1 MAQLTERARRK
12 FVGPNLA
19 FLATV
24 MDDGSPQVTPVW
36 IALEDGHIT
45 FNTAAGRLKVKNMR
59 RDPRVAI
66 AVVDR
71 DDPYDR
77 VDLRGRVVEMIEGE
91 EAERQ
96 IDDMAKKY
104 LGKDAYP
111 WRRPGEV
118 RIKVLVE
125 PVAVAG

>member
-1 MAQLTERARRK
+1 
-12 FVGPNLA
+12 
-19 FLATV
+19 
-24 MDDGSPQVTPVW
+24 
-36 IALEDGHIT
+36 
-45 FNTAAGRLKVKNMR
+45 MR